1 MTTSAFTPNIYA
13 SCIDGEDVRCSKQH
27 GKTYST
33 IRKSFTLS
41 TAKSRPEIMQQVLG
55 KNCQSVQE
63 CHKKIQHR
71 VAYSL
76 TRGMNDQRF
85 SQLQIHPKKIK
96 HVPHTTSFSNNN
108 TTPQSFSLY
117 NSKKVRYF
125 PSRTK
130 NGIQKRI
137 QEEIKVPNKFN
148 MHVSSNKNDIEMESN
163 VNFTGSNS
171 MPELQEAVTK
181 KENNLQNRRN
191 TSNKKASSTL
201 GFRIKRLRTSP
212 ATEAAATTTAWVN
225 TLIIG
230 WLVVQ
235 ELFLVCPPCDARST
249 TAINAGNPDAK
260 RLYDDLLSNYNK
272 LVRPV
277 VNTTDALQ
285 VMIKLKLSQLI
296 DVVSK

>member
-1 MTTSAFTPNIYA
+1 MTTPAFTPNMFA
-13 SCIDGEDVRCSKQH
+13 SCIDGEDVRCSKQL
-27 GKTYST
+27 GKMYST

-41 TAKSRPEIMQQVLG
+41 TAQSRPEIMQQVLG
-55 KNCQSVQE
+55 KNCQSVQG
-63 CHKKIQHR
+63 CHKKIQNGS
-71 VAYSL
+71 AYSL
-76 TRGMNDQRF
+76 TRGTNEQRF
-85 SQLQIHPKKIK
+85 SQLQQIHPKEIK
-96 HVPHTTSFSNNN
+96 HVPPTTSNN
-108 TTPQSFSLY
+108 TTPRSFSLY
-117 NSKKVRYF
+117 NSKKVRYSS
-125 PSRTK
+125 SRTK
-130 NGIQKRI
+130 NGIQKKVK
-137 QEEIKVPNKFN
+137 EEIKVPNKFK

-171 MPELQEAVTK
+171 MPELQEEAVMK
-181 KENNLQNRRN
+181 KENNLQNRRT
-191 TSNKKASSTL
+191 TSNKKAASTL

>member
-1 MTTSAFTPNIYA
+1 MTTSAFTPSVYA
-13 SCIDGEDVRCSKQH
+13 SYINGEDVRCSKQH
-27 GKTYST
+27 GKIYST
-33 IRKSFTLS
+33 FRKSFTLS
-41 TAKSRPEIMQQVLG
+41 TAQSRPEIMPQVLG
-55 KNCQSVQE
+55 NCQSVQVY
-63 CHKKIQHR
+63 HKKIPCSDF
-71 VAYSL
+71 SL
-76 TRGMNDQRF
+76 THGINDPKF
-85 SQLQIHPKKIK
+85 THLQVHPTKIK

-108 TTPQSFSLY
+108 TTSSISLY
-117 NSKKVRYF
+117 NSRKVVYS

-130 NGIQKRI
+130 NGILKKD
-137 QEEIKVPNKFN
+137 QEQIEVPNKLN
-148 MHVSSNKNDIEMESN
+148 MHASSTKKDIEME
-163 VNFTGSNS
+163 FTGSNS
-171 MPELQEAVTK
+171 MPELQEVVTK
-181 KENNLQNRRN
+181 KANSLQNKRN
-191 TSNKKASSTL
+191 TSNKKSSSTL

-296 DVVSK
+296 DVVSRL